1 MSQRD
6 LYGILGVD
14 PSADRATIRVAYHTL
29 ARRHHPDMP
38 GGSASQMVVLN
49 AAWSVLRDPF
59 TRKAYDRQ
67 RTRLAPPPSRTV
79 GRAPVAPAPGE
90 IVLDFGRYEGWSVE
104 ALTRH
109 DPDYLDW
116 LVRTQI
122 GRRYRAAVEASHG
135 RSVAAPPAAAPVRR
149 GRRGRF
155 AKAK

>member
-14 PSADRATIRVAYHTL
+14 PGADRATIRVAYRTL

-67 RTRLAPPPSRTV
+67 RARLAPPASRSV
-79 GRAPVAPAPGE
+79 HRAPAAPGPDDT
-90 IVLDFGRYEGWSVE
+90 VLDFGRYEGWSVE
-104 ALTRH
+104 ALKRH

-122 GRRYRAAVEASHG
+122 GRRYRAVIEASHG
-135 RSVAAPPAAAPVRR
+135 SSVAAPPAAAPVHR

-155 AKAK
+155 ARAR